1 MTTPPEVIAALV
13 EHVGPDTELAEH
25 LHTTRQSVSHLRRR
39 HDIQPAG
46 TPVWADRALIE
57 RVRREGED
65 NRAVVDRALRAL
77 ADTVITP
84 PADTP

>member
-1 MTTPPEVIAALV
+1 MTAPPEAIAALV

-39 HDIQPAG
+39 LDIQPAG
-46 TPVWADRALIE
+46 TPVWADRVLIE
-57 RVRREGED
+57 RVRRDGED

>member
-57 RVRREGED
+57 RARRDGED

-77 ADTVITP
+77 ANTVITP

>member
-1 MTTPPEVIAALV
+1 MTRTPEVIAALV

-46 TPVWADRALIE
+46 TPVWADRVLIE
-57 RVRREGED
+57 RVRRDGED

-84 PADTP
+84 PADNP